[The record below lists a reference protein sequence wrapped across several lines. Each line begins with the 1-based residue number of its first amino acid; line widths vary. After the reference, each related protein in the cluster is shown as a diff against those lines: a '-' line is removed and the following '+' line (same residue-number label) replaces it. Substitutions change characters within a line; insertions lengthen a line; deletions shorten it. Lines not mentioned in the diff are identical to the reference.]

1 MQTNAKEAESLL
13 LKKAH
18 MTQEVEKAKRTVI
31 TPDMIQTIDIV
42 NNDGEP
48 IDVNLKIIGDQNRSR
63 CEEPGPFVGQIV
75 IQDRLSAMLQAI
87 SEHTREGPRRK
98 EPGRHS
104 FHADASVSWEH
115 NMTGIGVAYKSH
127 RQDWASPW
135 TAKGY
140 RIFGSLDVNDAEMWA
155 IWQALECVLEK
166 AHADRQYVKPQ
177 DPCSLAVIYSD
188 CHSAL
193 RRIGGYEP
201 SNGAV
206 VQRIIAQSIELERL
220 GIKIQLHWV
229 PGHRNIPGNVV
240 ADSASRM
247 ARQPVG

>member
-1 MQTNAKEAESLL
+1 MRANAKEAESLL
-13 LKKAH
+13 LKEAH
-18 MTQEVEKAKRTVI
+18 MTQEVKKAKRIVI
-31 TPDMIQTIDIV
+31 TPDMIRTIDIV
-42 NNDGEP
+42 KNDGEP
-48 IDVNLKIIGDQNRSR
+48 IDVNLKDIDQAYGS
-63 CEEPGPFVGQIV
+63 CEEPSTFAGEIV
-75 IQDRLSAMLQAI
+75 IQDRLGAMAQAI
-87 SEHTREGPRRK
+87 SEHTREGSRRK

-104 FHADASVSWEH
+104 FHVDASVSSEH
-115 NMTGIGVAYKSH
+115 DMTGIGVAYKSH

-140 RIFGSLDVNDAEMWA
+140 RIFKTLDGNDAETWA

-166 AHADRQYVKPQ
+166 ANADRHFVKPQ

-188 CHSAL
+188 CQHAL
-193 RRIGGYEP
+193 RSIRRYES

-206 VQRIIAQSIELERL
+206 VQRIIAQSTKLEHL

-229 PGHRNIPGNVV
+229 PGHRNIPGNIV

-247 ARQPVG
+247 ARQPVD